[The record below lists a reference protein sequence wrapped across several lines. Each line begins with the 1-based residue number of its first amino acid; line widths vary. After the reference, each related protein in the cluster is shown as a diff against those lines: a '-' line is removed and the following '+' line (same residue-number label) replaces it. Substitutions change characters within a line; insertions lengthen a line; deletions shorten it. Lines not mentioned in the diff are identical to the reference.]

1 MKLRFEYKTALVE
14 VQSDARQKFSGAAN
28 KEQQTEQATAQTSYF
43 MRFFS
48 HGMLQGTR
56 DVAAERKE
64 FVRRRL
70 KEKSAG
76 DLLQEIWECEKEL
89 KIYRDLQKVFANDYV
104 DFVRWTEQLAHRQT
118 VLGRVTYYLGKVVAL
133 SYLVRLFFSTK
144 NIVYPSEYR
153 SDRISS
159 NVHRVL
165 RFLQL
170 YQDEDELF
178 WQIIIQYVQIF
189 FIGILIASNIRSF
202 LSSLLK
208 TVKTLL
214 RDQLIQI
221 SYNSTILV
229 FSYIMGTYYMATLL
243 QLSMNLP
250 ENNRNRE
257 AFGILLDTFSPDFIF
272 YTFDCAFL
280 VSSILCLGLL
290 YSNWYIKQY
299 S

>member
-1 MKLRFEYKTALVE
+1 
-14 VQSDARQKFSGAAN
+14 
-28 KEQQTEQATAQTSYF
+28 

-48 HGMLQGTR
+48 STMLHGAKNME
-56 DVAAERKE
+56 VEKKEYIRK
-64 FVRRRL
+64 RL
-70 KEKSAG
+70 KEKCAG
-76 DLLQEIWECEKEL
+76 DILQEIWECEKEL
-89 KIYRDLQKVFANDYV
+89 KIYNDLQKVFALDYV

-118 VLGRVTYYLGKVVAL
+118 VLGQVTYYLGKVVAL
-133 SYLVRLFFSTK
+133 SYLFRLFFSSK
-144 NIVYPSEYR
+144 NILYPAQYR

-159 NVHRVL
+159 NVHKVL
-165 RFLQL
+165 RFLKL
-170 YQDEDELF
+170 YQEEDELY

-189 FIGILIASNIRSF
+189 FIGILIAANIRSF

-208 TVKTLL
+208 TVKNLL

-229 FSYIMGTYYMATLL
+229 FSYIMGTYYLATLL

-257 AFGILLDTFSPDFIF
+257 AFGILLDQFSPDFVF
-272 YTFDCAFL
+272 YTFDWAFL
-280 VSSILCLGLL
+280 VSSFMCLGLL

-299 S
+299 N